1 MELHVVKTDQGLG
14 LSYRI
19 HSVIGREFEAA
30 TTAIVRKVSNQ
41 RVWGLGRLTNFCNPE
56 IKSALK

>member
-1 MELHVVKTDQGLG
+1 MKTDQGLG

-19 HSVIGREFEAA
+19 YTVIGREFEAA

-41 RVWGLGRLTNFCNPE
+41 RVWGLGRLTGFCNNGD
-56 IKSALK
+56 KSTKLN